1 MYIKYVYTIMYICL
15 HRHIDTVTTTIT
27 TASIHL
33 TENDK

>member
-1 MYIKYVYTIMYICL
+1 MYIKYVYIMYICL
-15 HRHIDTVTTTIT
+15 HRHIDTATTTIT